1 MNISAPFISRPV
13 ATTLLTLGIAMAGT
27 LAFFKLPVAPLPQ
40 VEFPVISVQAVLP
53 GASPSTVAASVAGPL
68 ERHIGQ
74 IANVMEMTSSSI
86 LSEARIGVAFDL
98 NRDLDGAAR
107 DVQAAINAS
116 LADLPSDLRSNPIYR
131 KVNPSDFPIL
141 ILALTSKTLT
151 QGQLFDA
158 ASTILQQRL
167 SQLDGVGEVLVGGSA
182 LPGVRVE
189 LNPEALSKY
198 GIGLEDVRAALAA
211 ANANTP
217 KGAIEEGGRHYQ
229 LYTNDQ
235 ASRAADYRPLVIAYR
250 NGAPVWLTDVAE
262 VVDSVEDVRN
272 EGLANG
278 KQAVMVIVFRQSGA
292 NIIDTVDRV
301 KAELPQLE
309 AAMPTDIEITIAS
322 DRSITIRAS
331 LYDTELTLVLAVALV
346 TVVVF
351 LFLGDFRATL
361 IPSIAVP
368 ISIIGTFG
376 AMYLL
381 GYSLDNLSLMALTIS
396 TGFVVDD
403 AIVVV
408 ENITRYIEAGMSR
421 TEAALRGAAEVG
433 FTVLSISVSL
443 IAVFIPI
450 LLMSAILGRMFREF
464 AVTLS
469 MAILVSLVIS
479 LTTTPMMCA
488 LLLPSRSHATA
499 PRPLF
504 TWLLHGYEHSL
515 AWALRHGRLVMLV
528 LLATVC
534 LNGVLYFEVPKGFFP
549 QQDTGSMVGI
559 LKADQSISFQ
569 LMREKLK
576 EVSAIVQR
584 DPAVESV
591 VGFTGLGGGGIGG
604 ETNNGTVFIGLKPLA
619 ERGISADQV
628 IGRLRGQL
636 ARVPGATLYLQAV
649 QDLRIG
655 GRLTNAQYQY
665 TLQSDTG
672 ENLYNWTAKL
682 VDVLQRSSVLLDV
695 NSDAQQSGR
704 ETNIVVDRATASRL
718 GLSMSQIDNTLYDAF
733 GQRQVSTIYSTIN
746 QYHVVMEVAPEYWQ
760 DPEMLKHI
768 YISTGGASPS
778 GSAATNAPAGAAAN
792 INTSSTSR
800 TGTSTAS
807 SVNNSAR
814 NATTNAITR
823 SGRTSASSGAAV
835 STSVESMIPLA
846 ALAHYGPGTTPL
858 TVNHHGLFIASTISF
873 NLRPGTSLSQAS
885 AEIARAV
892 ADIQMPNTIRGSLQG
907 TARAFQASLATEP
920 FLIVAALVAIYIVL
934 GVLYESYIHPIT
946 ILSTLPSAG
955 VGAVLALM
963 VFQTEFSVIAL
974 IGVIL
979 LIGIVKKNAILM
991 IDFAIDAKRSR
1002 GLGARDAI
1010 FEACLLRF
1018 RPIIMT
1024 TMAAM
1029 FGAVPLA
1036 LSFGNGS
1043 ELRRPL
1049 GIAIVGGLMLSQL
1062 LTLYTTPVVYLYLDR
1077 YSASRSRR
1085 RAVRQLTRGGRG
1097 GPQRPLA
1104 QPSG

>member
-116 LADLPSDLRSNPIYR
+116 LADLPSDLRSNPVYR

-278 KQAVMVIVFRQSGA
+278 KQAVMLIVFRQSGA

-835 STSVESMIPLA
+835 STSVENMIPLA

-991 IDFAIDAKRSR
+991 IDFAIEAKRSR

>member
-1 MNISAPFISRPV
+1 
-13 ATTLLTLGIAMAGT
+13 
-27 LAFFKLPVAPLPQ
+27 
-40 VEFPVISVQAVLP
+40 
-53 GASPSTVAASVAGPL
+53 
-68 ERHIGQ
+68 
-74 IANVMEMTSSSI
+74 
-86 LSEARIGVAFDL
+86 
-98 NRDLDGAAR
+98 
-107 DVQAAINAS
+107 
-116 LADLPSDLRSNPIYR
+116 
-131 KVNPSDFPIL
+131 
-141 ILALTSKTLT
+141 
-151 QGQLFDA
+151 
-158 ASTILQQRL
+158 
-167 SQLDGVGEVLVGGSA
+167 
-182 LPGVRVE
+182 
-189 LNPEALSKY
+189 
-198 GIGLEDVRAALAA
+198 
-211 ANANTP
+211 
-217 KGAIEEGGRHYQ
+217 
-229 LYTNDQ
+229 
-235 ASRAADYRPLVIAYR
+235 
-250 NGAPVWLTDVAE
+250 
-262 VVDSVEDVRN
+262 
-272 EGLANG
+272 
-278 KQAVMVIVFRQSGA
+278 
-292 NIIDTVDRV
+292 
-301 KAELPQLE
+301 
-309 AAMPTDIEITIAS
+309 
-322 DRSITIRAS
+322 
-331 LYDTELTLVLAVALV
+331 
-346 TVVVF
+346 
-351 LFLGDFRATL
+351 
-361 IPSIAVP
+361 
-368 ISIIGTFG
+368 
-376 AMYLL
+376 
-381 GYSLDNLSLMALTIS
+381 
-396 TGFVVDD
+396 
-403 AIVVV
+403 
-408 ENITRYIEAGMSR
+408 
-421 TEAALRGAAEVG
+421 
-433 FTVLSISVSL
+433 
-443 IAVFIPI
+443 
-450 LLMSAILGRMFREF
+450 
-464 AVTLS
+464 
-469 MAILVSLVIS
+469 
-479 LTTTPMMCA
+479 
-488 LLLPSRSHATA
+488 
-499 PRPLF
+499 
-504 TWLLHGYEHSL
+504 
-515 AWALRHGRLVMLV
+515 
-528 LLATVC
+528 
-534 LNGVLYFEVPKGFFP
+534 
-549 QQDTGSMVGI
+549 MVGI

-569 LMREKLK
+569 LMRKKLE

-619 ERGISADQV
+619 ERGVSADQV

-672 ENLYNWTAKL
+672 ENLYDWTAKL
-682 VDVLQRSSVLLDV
+682 VDVLQRSSLLLDV

-746 QYHVVMEVAPEYWQ
+746 QYHVVMEVAPQYWQ
-760 DPEMLKHI
+760 NPEMLKHI
-768 YISTGGASPS
+768 YISTAGASPS
-778 GSAATNAPAGAAAN
+778 GTAATNAPAGAAAN

-800 TGTSTAS
+800 TGTSTAN

-814 NATTNAITR
+814 NTTTNAITR
-823 SGRTSASSGAAV
+823 NGRTSASSGAAV

-858 TVNHHGLFIASTISF
+858 TINHHGLFIASTISF
-873 NLRPGTSLSQAS
+873 NLPPGASLSQAS
-885 AEIARAV
+885 AEIAQAV
-892 ADIQMPNTIRGSLQG
+892 SDIQMPSTIHGSLQG

-920 FLIVAALVAIYIVL
+920 FLILAALVAIYIVL

-946 ILSTLPSAG
+946 IISTLPSAG

-963 VFQTEFSVIAL
+963 IFQIEFSVIAL

-1002 GLGARDAI
+1002 GSSARDAI

-1029 FGAVPLA
+1029 FGAMPLA

-1049 GIAIVGGLMLSQL
+1049 GIAIVGGLMVSQL

-1085 RAVRQLTRGGRG
+1085 RAIRRLTRGGRG